1 MKYQKE
7 AALINELITLSE
19 VIPMPSPNDR
29 RPLKSFGLGEY
40 NITFIGFDKVTKYQ
54 ESIEKLFMSNKEISE
69 TYSFTKFEEQIINLI
84 RIIKKQGQIYNPS
97 DFESLISGLLSIE
110 VKDYELLYD
119 FYGAT
124 MKSAINE
131 FGDFVIYNRELSDDN
146 LIAKYPALQNREI
159 FFKNLHSNLL
169 IGVKVKARE
178 SSKATEIADKLC
190 QSFENV
196 FSYAIADLSHNRRV
210 GILNFRGWTSIS
222 RIVCNNDT
230 MGFQGSNDIF
240 LQLNL
245 DDPFF
250 KDSSQGNDKIW
261 HLITKKNKNEIEERL
276 LNAIEWIGKAINDR
290 DVPKSLV
297 QFVFAIE
304 GMLQLNDKAFITP
317 SIVSQLSD
325 WLAFIIQDYKEERK
339 KIAKYFKDIYQKR
352 SAIAHGANKTIN
364 IEDLELAKQIAKIM
378 VISFLVT
385 SPFKEMKTMDELNK
399 HLTDLKFK

>member
-7 AALINELITLSE
+7 STLINELITLSE
-19 VIPMPSPNDR
+19 VIPVLSPNDR
-29 RPLKSFGLGEY
+29 RPHKSFGLGEY

-54 ESIEKLFMSNKEISE
+54 ECIEQLFLSNKEISE
-69 TYSFTKFEEQIINLI
+69 TFSFKKFEEQIINQI
-84 RIIKKQGQIYNPS
+84 RTFKKQVQIFNPS
-97 DFESLISGLLSIE
+97 DFESLISGILSIE
-110 VKDYELLYD
+110 VKDYEILYD

-124 MKSAINE
+124 MNSAINE
-131 FGDFVIYNRELSDDN
+131 FGDFVIYNRELSN
-146 LIAKYPALQNREI
+146 EKLIAKYPALQNGDI
-159 FFKNLHSNLL
+159 FLKNLRSNLL
-169 IGVKVKARE
+169 IGIKIKARE

-210 GILNFRGWTSIS
+210 GILNFRGWTSVN

-230 MGFQGSNDIF
+230 MGFQGSNDI
-240 LQLNL
+240 LIQLNL

-250 KDSSQGNDKIW
+250 KDASQGNDKIW
-261 HLITKKNKNEIEERL
+261 DLITKKNKSEIEARL

-304 GMLQLNDKAFITP
+304 GMLQLNDKALITP

-325 WLAFIIQDYKEERK
+325 WLAFIIQDDKEERK

-352 SAIAHGANKTIN
+352 SAIAHGGKKTID
-364 IEDLELAKQIAKIM
+364 IEDLELAKQIAKLM
-378 VISFLVT
+378 VISFLTT
-385 SPFKEMKTMDELNK
+385 SPFKELKTMEELNK
-399 HLTDLKFK
+399 HMTDLKFT